1 MKRLVLL
8 WTCVLSDTAAR
19 HVTARASLT
28 ALFLFLLATAG
39 LHQMEAAYG
48 RSVVTQGSYSLV
60 ETERHAWRAPELRV
74 GWKRQDAY
82 IPFREHAVFQSLA
95 IARGASLSCLLLTP
109 ALWLAA
115 AALRRRHATLTDTP
129 DADEVVAKA

>member
-8 WTCVLSDTAAR
+8 WTCALSETAAR

-48 RSVVTQGSYSLV
+48 RSIVTQGRYSLV

-74 GWKRQDAY
+74 GWKKQDAY
-82 IPFREHAVFQSLA
+82 IPFGEHAIFESLA
-95 IARGASLSCLLLTP
+95 IARGASICLLLTP
-109 ALWLAA
+109 AIWLAA
-115 AALRRRHATLTDTP
+115 AVLRRRHAVST
-129 DADEVVAKA
+129 AEAAVAKA